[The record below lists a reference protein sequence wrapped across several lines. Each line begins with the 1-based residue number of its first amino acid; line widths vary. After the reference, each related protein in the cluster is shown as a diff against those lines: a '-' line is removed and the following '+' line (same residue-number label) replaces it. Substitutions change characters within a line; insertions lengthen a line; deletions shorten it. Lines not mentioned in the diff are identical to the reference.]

1 MLYISASWGEA
12 KIPGCYARNIMRY
25 NTLNMDI
32 LQILDNVAANPDTL
46 LRGVPIPTAPP
57 TKPDTRKTDGHST
70 GLGPGAKEA
79 GLVAE

>member
-1 MLYISASWGEA
+1 MT
-12 KIPGCYARNIMRY
+12 R
-25 NTLNMDI
+25 LNS
-32 LQILDNVAANPDTL
+32 QH

-57 TKPDTRKTDGHST
+57 TKPDTRQTDGHST